1 MTPGNF
7 RILDICKCFAATA
20 LQRVADARIFSRR
33 GFVSLLVALA
43 LLFGVAPARGASLS
57 FEGIDA
63 TRQPIAVEVPTTTG
77 LECIYVVCYSG
88 GATAVFDAGTSGAA
102 ASTRWQ
108 RFSNLG
114 GGFAT
119 DIQSYAQGSL
129 SKVRIEPDD
138 AGYIVESGARRYCF
152 WVVNYNNHVC
162 TLTGLEPKAGPQ
174 DCDRIELDFAGDA
187 SLITYYTI
195 NGVGHALSRE
205 LQLTYN
211 TLQFNEEKG
220 YYENVQAVETLDYAS
235 AVVRAPAPLCDT
247 EFTLSGDRFL
257 SVWGAP
263 QSVTSSTY
271 RTQSIGVSTSA
282 QQTSREVL
290 NEQKDQK
297 ARLGGSGPVEITF
310 TAATTDA
317 VVYREWQFSR
327 NREFDPID
335 LRYSDDE
342 VVHTFRDYGNTYVR
356 FVAANADNSCT
367 YTSQTYEVYIGESK
381 LDCPNAFS
389 PYGSEGVN
397 DEWKVSYKSIIEF
410 DCHIFNR
417 WGTEMTHF
425 TDPAEGWDGTYR
437 GKLVPPGVY
446 YYVIKATGT
455 DGQEYKLAGDI
466 NILKYTT
473 PTERN

>member
-1 MTPGNF
+1 MTPGFF
-7 RILDICKCFAATA
+7 RISDICKRFSATA
-20 LQRVADARIFSRR
+20 PGRDADARSRSLR
-33 GFVSLLVALA
+33 GAAWMLVALA
-43 LLFGVAPARGASLS
+43 MMVVAGPLRAASLS

-63 TRQPIAVEVPTTTG
+63 ARQPISVDVATTTG
-77 LECIYVVCYSG
+77 LECIYVVCCEG

-102 ASTRWQ
+102 SSTRWQ

-119 DIQSYAQGSL
+119 DIQSYSQGAL
-129 SKVRIEPDD
+129 SKARIGTDD
-138 AGYIVESGARRYCF
+138 AGYIVESGGRRYCF
-152 WVVNYNNHVC
+152 WVVNYNNHFC
-162 TLTGLEPKAGPQ
+162 TLSGLEPKAGPQ

-211 TLQFNEEKG
+211 TLQYNEEKG
-220 YYENVQAVETLDYAS
+220 CFEPVQVSETLDYAS
-235 AVVRAPAPLCDT
+235 GVVRAPAPLCDT

-257 SVWGAP
+257 TAWGAP
-263 QSVTSSTY
+263 QSVSSSTY
-271 RTQSIGVSTSA
+271 RTQSIGVATSVR
-282 QQTSREVL
+282 QTSREVS

-381 LDCPNAFS
+381 LECPNAFS

-397 DEWKVSYKSIIEF
+397 DEWKVSYKSIIDF

-417 WGTEMTHF
+417 WGAEIIHF

-473 PTERN
+473 PTERH